1 MLVSAVRTLSFRD
14 WSFSVG
20 LATKALGK
28 GRGIGVG
35 QKHVRRRSVA
45 VGTSIVIPVTRANA
59 AVGRVR
65 EDMGR
70 RCAQVVL
77 E

>member
-1 MLVSAVRTLSFRD
+1 MFRD

-28 GRGIGVG
+28 GGGICVR

-45 VGTSIVIPVTRANA
+45 VGASIVIPITRVNA

-65 EDMGR
+65 EDVGR
-70 RCAQVVL
+70 RGAQVVL
-77 E
+77 Y